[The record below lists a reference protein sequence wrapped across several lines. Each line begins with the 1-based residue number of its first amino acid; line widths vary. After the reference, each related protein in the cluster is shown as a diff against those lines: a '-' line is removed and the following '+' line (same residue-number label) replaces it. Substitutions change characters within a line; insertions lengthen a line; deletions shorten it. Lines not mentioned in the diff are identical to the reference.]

1 MTYQITTPAPTPYY
15 RMTYQVTAPAATSYN
30 TVAELKT
37 HLLLFGDTSYDTE
50 LQDILLAAEEYI
62 SDFLEEY
69 LIDTTVRVNVTSF
82 DDTTLPHKFNT
93 GVVVSYWDE
102 SNVAQVHAASN
113 YRVDVSGE
121 YPTIKYSAQPS
132 GRSGT
137 STYAGYITYTTYMSV
152 IPQKL
157 NRAVLLLAAE
167 LFENRNNSSDKKME
181 KIQLTAMRLVQSLRG
196 W

>member
-37 HLLLFGDTSYDTE
+37 HLLLFGD
-50 LQDILLAAEEYI
+50 
-62 SDFLEEY
+62 
-69 LIDTTVRVNVTSF
+69 
-82 DDTTLPHKFNT
+82 
-93 GVVVSYWDE
+93 
-102 SNVAQVHAASN
+102 
-113 YRVDVSGE
+113 

-157 NRAVLLLAAE
+157 NRAVLLVAAE
-167 LFENRNNSSDKKME
+167 MFESRREVSGS
-181 KIQLTAMRLVQSLRG
+181 ITYAASLASRRLIQSLRG

>member
-1 MTYQITTPAPTPYY
+1 MTHQLNIPTAMPYS
-15 RMTYQVTAPAATSYN
+15 TVAEVTIPAATSYN
-30 TVAELKT
+30 TVAELKN

-50 LQDILLAAEEYI
+50 LQDILLAAEDYV
-62 SDFLEEY
+62 SDFLGEY
-69 LIDTTVRVNVTSF
+69 LIDTTVRINITSF

-93 GVVVSYWDE
+93 GVVVSYWDA
-102 SNVAQVHAASN
+102 SNVAQVHDASN
-113 YRVDVSGE
+113 YRVDVSGT

-137 STYAGYITYTTYMSV
+137 STYAGYITYTTYMPV

-157 NRAVLLLAAE
+157 NRAVLLVAAE
-167 LFENRNNSSDKKME
+167 LFENRNNSSEKKME
-181 KIQLTAMRLVQSLRG
+181 KVQLTAMRLLQSLRG

>member
-1 MTYQITTPAPTPYY
+1 
-15 RMTYQVTAPAATSYN
+15 MTYQVTAPAATSYN

-113 YRVDVSGE
+113 YRVDVSGD

-157 NRAVLLLAAE
+157 NRAVLLVAAE
-167 LFENRNNSSDKKME
+167 MFESRREVSGS
-181 KIQLTAMRLVQSLRG
+181 ITYAASLASRRLIQSLRG